1 MNEREEIINEKEK
14 QIKEFRNKN
23 AHLHNFRSVY
33 DHRVTSLNEEHNPL
47 VDHLDNM
54 EKHIKTIYKELLEEA
69 QANKRL
75 REILEE
81 KETRIS
87 QLQDMNKKKAEM
99 LSIFRRAN
107 EVFEFVRLLTVS
119 NLSRISTI

>member
-1 MNEREEIINEKEK
+1 M
-14 QIKEFRNKN
+14 
-23 AHLHNFRSVY
+23 Y
-33 DHRVTSLNEEHNPL
+33 DHRVTTLNEEHTPL

-81 KETRIS
+81 KESRING
-87 QLQDMNKKKAEM
+87 LQDMNKKKAEM

-107 EVFEFVRLLTVS
+107 EVFEFVSHL
-119 NLSRISTI
+119 